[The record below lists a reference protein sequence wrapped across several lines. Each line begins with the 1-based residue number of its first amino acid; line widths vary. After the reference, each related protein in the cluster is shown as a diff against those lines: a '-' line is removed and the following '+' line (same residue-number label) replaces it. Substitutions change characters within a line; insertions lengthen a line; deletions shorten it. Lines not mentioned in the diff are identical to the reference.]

1 MKAWQALRYGNPRE
15 ALKLNDI
22 PYPQA
27 RPGELLIRVEAAA
40 LNPIDY
46 KQLRGDLKR
55 FEPLRFPCTMG
66 FDLAGKVEGI
76 GKGVE
81 GFLLGDRVY
90 ARADRHTLGA
100 FGEYCTQ
107 PASYVALMP
116 KNISYQEAAS
126 FPLVALTT
134 IQGLM
139 DRAKAK
145 AGQTILIHAG
155 AGGLGSF
162 AIQFCKALGLQVH
175 ATCSS
180 RNRDKVLAHGAD
192 KVIAYDHEDYRAVGK
207 IYDIVF
213 DLIGGKQTVQA
224 FSVIKP
230 GGSVVSVAGPP
241 DREFIE
247 KFGKGFL
254 VRSVM
259 NLTSRRVF
267 AKARKS
273 KAEYFRFMTE
283 SDGTAL
289 SHLLPMVESG
299 QIKPVIDRVF
309 PMHALPEAMEYQM
322 TGRAQGKIVLQV
334 SRTGN
339 E

>member
-1 MKAWQALRYGNPRE
+1 MKAWQAVRYGLPKD
-15 ALKLNDI
+15 ALRLNDI
-22 PYPQA
+22 PYPQPG
-27 RPGELLIRVEAAA
+27 PGELLIRVEAAS

-55 FEPLRFPCTMG
+55 FESLRFPCTMG
-66 FDLAGKVEGI
+66 FDIAGKVEGI

-81 GFLLGDRVY
+81 GFLLGDKVY
-90 ARADRHTLGA
+90 VRADRHTLGA
-100 FGEYCTQ
+100 FAEYCTQ
-107 PASYVALMP
+107 PAAYVALMP
-116 KNISYQEAAS
+116 KTITYQQAAS

-139 DRAKAK
+139 DRAKAQ

-162 AIQFCKALGLQVH
+162 AIQFCKALGLIVH
-175 ATCSS
+175 ATCSAKNKQ
-180 RNRDKVLAHGAD
+180 RVLEHGAD
-192 KVIAYDHEDYRAVGK
+192 QVIAYDQDDYRSAGK

-213 DLIGGKQTVQA
+213 DLIGGKHTVQA

-247 KFGKGFL
+247 KFAKGFML
-254 VRSVM
+254 RTAM
-259 NLTSRRVF
+259 KLMSRRVF
-267 AKARKS
+267 AKARKNR
-273 KAEYFRFMTE
+273 ANYYRFMTE
-283 SDGTAL
+283 SDGHAL
-289 SHLLPMVESG
+289 SHLLPMIESG

-309 PMHALPEAMEYQM
+309 PMQELPQALEYLM
-322 TGRAQGKIVLQV
+322 TGRAQGKVILQV
-334 SRTGN
+334 SRSDT
-339 E
+339 